1 MGLTLIYTSGNYWRR
16 NSPQPDKNDKMSTA
30 VKQFHEEEAIGKTYD
45 LQVARRLLKYLKP
58 YIRILIPAL
67 LLTLALNLLGVLQPK
82 FTQYAID
89 WYILPGKLD
98 GLSLLVLLYVGVQF
112 FRLVFSYFQA
122 ILLNTVGQYV
132 MFDIRR
138 ELYDKLQHQ
147 EIAYYDRNPV
157 GRIMTRLTTDVDAL
171 NELFTQGVTDLLGD
185 LVMIV
190 AIISMMMWMDPLLT
204 LVTLLTVPMLFAATT
219 WFRKGA
225 RRGYD
230 MVRTRIARI
239 NAFLQEH
246 FAGAQTVQ
254 IFNAEIKSLNKFRK
268 INDEHRRANLDTI
281 FYYAVFFPLV
291 DFIGAVGIA
300 LIIWYGGY
308 RVMQNTPGNTV
319 LTLGALV
326 AFIQYSGFLFQPIR
340 DISDKYNVLQSAVVA
355 SHRIFKTLDLPI
367 AILNPNRPLKSGR
380 ARGRIEFQNVW
391 FAYKDEEWV
400 LKDVSFTVEPG
411 QSIALVGHTGSG
423 KTTITNLLMR
433 FYDIQRGRILLDG
446 TDLRDWDLK
455 SLRQN
460 FAVVLQEV
468 FLFSGTVEGNIRL
481 GREEISE
488 ERVVWAARE
497 VHADRFIGRLKD
509 GYKAEVRERGAG
521 LSVGQKQLISFAR
534 ALAFDPALLILDE
547 ATSSIDT
554 ETEQLIQQAIERVM
568 RDRTSIV
575 VAHRL
580 STIQNADRI
589 IVLHH
594 GEIREQGNHQELLLQ
609 RGLYWRLY
617 KLQYADGSRIEKK
630 TAELEEPELIQTD
643 RLQFSE

>member
-1 MGLTLIYTSGNYWRR
+1 
-16 NSPQPDKNDKMSTA
+16 MSTA

-45 LQVARRLLKYLKP
+45 VQIARRLLRYLKP
-58 YIRILIPAL
+58 YVRFLFPAL
-67 LLTLALNLLGVLQPK
+67 FLTLALNLLGVLQPK

-89 WYILPGKLD
+89 WHILPRRLE
-98 GLSLLVLLYVGVQF
+98 GLNLLVGLYFLTLLL
-112 FRLVFSYFQA
+112 RLVFAYFQS
-122 ILLNTVGQYV
+122 ILVNTVGQYV
-132 MFDIRR
+132 MFDMRS

-185 LVMIV
+185 LVMIA
-190 AIISMMMWMDPLLT
+190 AIVSMMLWMDVRLT
-204 LVTLLTVPMLFAATT
+204 LVTLLTVPMLFGATT

-225 RRGYD
+225 SKGYD

-246 FAGAQTVQ
+246 FAGAKTVQ
-254 IFNAEIKSLNKFRK
+254 IFNAETKSLRKFDEINADYRK
-268 INDEHRRANLDTI
+268 ANIDTI

-308 RVMQNTPGNTV
+308 RVMQNSPTHTV

-326 AFIQYSGFLFQPIR
+326 AFIQYSQSLFQPIR
-340 DISDKYNVLQSAVVA
+340 DISDKYNVLQGAVVA

-367 AILNPNRPLKSGR
+367 AVLPPAEPLKAER

-391 FAYKDEEWV
+391 FAYKDEDWV

-446 TDLRDWDLK
+446 VDVRDWDLQ
-455 SLRQN
+455 SLREN
-460 FAVVLQEV
+460 FAVVLQDV
-468 FLFSGTVEGNIRL
+468 FLFTGSVESNIRL
-481 GREEISE
+481 GRSDISDD
-488 ERVVWAARE
+488 RVRWA
-497 VHADRFIGRLKD
+497 
-509 GYKAEVRERGAG
+509 
-521 LSVGQKQLISFAR
+521 
-534 ALAFDPALLILDE
+534 
-547 ATSSIDT
+547 
-554 ETEQLIQQAIERVM
+554 
-568 RDRTSIV
+568 
-575 VAHRL
+575 
-580 STIQNADRI
+580 
-589 IVLHH
+589 
-594 GEIREQGNHQELLLQ
+594 
-609 RGLYWRLY
+609 
-617 KLQYADGSRIEKK
+617 
-630 TAELEEPELIQTD
+630 
-643 RLQFSE
+643 

>member
-1 MGLTLIYTSGNYWRR
+1 
-16 NSPQPDKNDKMSTA
+16 MSTA
-30 VKQFHEEEAIGKTYD
+30 VKDFHEEEAIGKTYD
-45 LQVARRLLKYLKP
+45 FQVARRLLRYLKP
-58 YIRILIPAL
+58 YIRLLVPAL
-67 LLTLALNLLGVLQPK
+67 ILTFALNLLGILQPE

-89 WYILPGKLD
+89 WHILPRKLD
-98 GLSLLVLLYVGVQF
+98 GLGLLVALFFGTQLL
-112 FRLVFSYFQA
+112 RLVFSYFQA
-122 ILLNTVGQYV
+122 ILLNSVGQYV
-132 MFDIRR
+132 MYDMRS
-138 ELYDKLQHQ
+138 ELYEKLQHQ

-190 AIISMMMWMDPLLT
+190 AIISVMLWMDVRLT

-225 RRGYD
+225 RKGYD

-254 IFNAEIKSLNKFRK
+254 IFNAEAKSLGTFDRINEDYRK
-268 INDEHRRANLDTI
+268 ANIDTI

-291 DFIGAVGIA
+291 DFIGAVGVA

-308 RVMQNTPGNTV
+308 RVMQNTPTHTV

-326 AFIQYSGFLFQPIR
+326 AFIQYSSALFQPIR
-340 DISDKYNVLQSAVVA
+340 DISDKYNVLQAAVVA

-367 AILNPNRPLKSGR
+367 AILSPKAPFKEER
-380 ARGRIEFQNVW
+380 AVGRIEFQNVW
-391 FAYKDEEWV
+391 FAYKDEDWV

-411 QSIALVGHTGSG
+411 QSIAHVGHTGSG

-433 FYDIQRGRILLDG
+433 FYDIQRGKILLDG
-446 TDLRDWDLK
+446 VDLRDWDLK
-455 SLRQN
+455 ALREN

-468 FLFSGTVEGNIRL
+468 FLFSGTIEGNIRL
-481 GREEISE
+481 GREEITE
-488 ERVVWAARE
+488 ERVKWAAGE
-497 VHADRFIGRLKD
+497 VHADRFIQRLKD
-509 GYKAEVRERGAG
+509 GYQAEVRERGAG

-534 ALAFDPALLILDE
+534 ALAFDPALMILDE

-580 STIQNADRI
+580 STVQNADRI

-594 GEIREQGNHQELLLQ
+594 GEVREQGSHQELLAT
-609 RGLYWRLY
+609 RGLYWKLY
-617 KLQYADGSRIEKK
+617 KLQYADR
-630 TAELEEPELIQTD
+630 TD
-643 RLQFSE
+643 GEDQLGMGTERLQFSD

>member
-1 MGLTLIYTSGNYWRR
+1 
-16 NSPQPDKNDKMSTA
+16 MSAA

-45 LQVARRLLKYLKP
+45 FQVARRLLRYLRP
-58 YIRILIPAL
+58 YLRLLIPAL
-67 LLTLALNLLGVLQPK
+67 VLTLVLNLLGILQPK

-89 WYILPGKLD
+89 WFILPGKLA
-98 GLSLLVLLYVGVQF
+98 GLKLLLIIYVGVQVL
-112 FRLVFSYFQA
+112 RLVFSYFQA
-122 ILLNTVGQYV
+122 LLLNTIGQYV
-132 MFDIRR
+132 MFDMRR

-157 GRIMTRLTTDVDAL
+157 GRIMTRLTSDVDSL
-171 NELFTQGVTDLLGD
+171 NELFTAGITDLLGD
-185 LVMIV
+185 LVMIF
-190 AIISMMMWMDPLLT
+190 AIIGMMLWMDVRLT
-204 LVTLLTVPMLFAATT
+204 LVTLLTVPMLWIATT

-225 RRGYD
+225 RKGYD

-239 NAFLQEH
+239 NSFLQEH

-254 IFNAEIKSLNKFRK
+254 IFNAETRSVEKFRE
-268 INDEHRRANLDTI
+268 INADYRKANIDTI

-308 RVMQNTPGNTV
+308 RVMQNTPGHTV

-340 DISDKYNVLQSAVVA
+340 DISDKYNVLQAAVVA

-367 AILNPNRPLKSGR
+367 AITSPEQPLKSVR
-380 ARGRIEFQNVW
+380 ARGVIEFENVW
-391 FAYKDEEWV
+391 FAYKDEDWV
-400 LKDVSFTVEPG
+400 LKDVSFKVEPG

-423 KTTITNLLMR
+423 KSTITNLLMR
-433 FYDIQRGRILLDG
+433 FYDVQRGRILLDG
-446 TDLRDWDLK
+446 VELREWDLK
-455 SLRQN
+455 SLREN
-460 FAVVLQEV
+460 FAVVLQEI
-468 FLFSGTVEGNIRL
+468 FLFSGTIEGNIRL
-481 GREEISE
+481 GRDDISE
-488 ERVVWAARE
+488 ERVQWAARE
-497 VHADRFIGRLKD
+497 VSAEPFINRLKG
-509 GYKAEVRERGAG
+509 GYHAEVKERGAG
-521 LSVGQKQLISFAR
+521 LSVGQKQLVSFAR

-580 STIQNADRI
+580 STIQRADQI

-594 GEIREQGNHQELLLQ
+594 GEIREQGTHQELLAQ
-609 RGLYWRLY
+609 HGLYWKLY
-617 KLQYADGSRIEKK
+617 KLQYADGNSHDS
-630 TAELEEPELIQTD
+630 TALPPDEETTQPVGQV
-643 RLQFSE
+643 QFSE

>member
-1 MGLTLIYTSGNYWRR
+1 
-16 NSPQPDKNDKMSTA
+16 MSTA

-45 LQVARRLLKYLKP
+45 FRVARRLLRYLRP
-58 YIRILIPAL
+58 YLRFLIPAIF
-67 LLTLALNLLGVLQPK
+67 LTFALNLLGILQPK

-89 WYILPGKLD
+89 WYILPGQYAGLKL
-98 GLSLLVLLYVGVQF
+98 LLVLYAGVQVLRF
-112 FRLVFSYFQA
+112 MFSYFQA
-122 ILLNTVGQYV
+122 LLLNTVGQYV
-132 MFDIRR
+132 MFDMRR

-147 EIAYYDRNPV
+147 EVAYYDRNPV
-157 GRIMTRLTTDVDAL
+157 GRIMTRLTSDVDAL
-171 NELFTQGVTDLLGD
+171 NELFTAGVTDLLGD
-185 LVMIV
+185 LVMII
-190 AIISMMMWMDPLLT
+190 AIIAAMLWMDVRLT
-204 LVTLLTVPMLFAATT
+204 LITLLTVPMLFVATS

-225 RRGYD
+225 RKGYD
-230 MVRTRIARI
+230 MVRTRLARI
-239 NAFLQEH
+239 NSFLQEH

-254 IFNAEIKSLNKFRK
+254 IFNSEKKSLKKFQEINADYRK
-268 INDEHRRANLDTI
+268 ANIDTI

-291 DFIGAVGIA
+291 DFIGAVGVA

-308 RVMQNTPGNTV
+308 RVMQNTPEQTV

-340 DISDKYNVLQSAVVA
+340 DISDKYNVLQAAVVA

-367 AILNPNRPLKSGR
+367 AITSPDKPQKSGR
-380 ARGRIEFQNVW
+380 AVGEIEFENVW
-391 FAYKDEEWV
+391 FAYKDDDWV
-400 LKDVSFTVEPG
+400 LKDVSFTVKPG

-433 FYDIQRGRILLDG
+433 FYDVQRGRILLDG
-446 TDLRDWDLK
+446 VDIRQWDLQ
-455 SLRQN
+455 SLREN
-460 FAVVLQEV
+460 FAVVLQEI

-481 GREEISE
+481 GRKDISE
-488 ERVVWAARE
+488 ERVQWAARE
-497 VHADRFIGRLKD
+497 VRAEPFIMRLKQ
-509 GYKAEVRERGAG
+509 GYQAEVKERGAG

-534 ALAFDPALLILDE
+534 AMAFDPAILILDE

-580 STIQNADRI
+580 STVQRADQI

-594 GEIREQGNHQELLLQ
+594 GEIREQGTHQELLAHH
-609 RGLYWRLY
+609 GLYWRLY
-617 KLQYADGSRIEKK
+617 KLQYADSARREIP
-630 TAELEEPELIQTD
+630 TMQPSEEDAALPAG
-643 RLQFSE
+643 RFSE